1 MTIIGCAWRFGHWG
15 MVCAGDFM
23 RITSPVNNPWCATP
37 EDDVMECGRYDIK
50 SGQIIKLII
59 ILQFVGMGISCLLIC
74 IACIS
79 IPIMLGKAAGSAMT
93 NN

>member
-1 MTIIGCAWRFGHWG
+1 MTIIGCVWRFGHWG
-15 MVCAGDFM
+15 MVCGGDFM

-37 EDDVMECGRYDIK
+37 EDDVMECGKYDIK

-79 IPIMLGKAAGSAMT
+79 IPIMLGKAAG
-93 NN
+93 